1 MLWIQGFHVIFV
13 VCWFA
18 GLFYLPR
25 ILVYYAQ
32 SPAPETKAVLA
43 VMARKLYRFVTP
55 FMLLAIALGLWRLSF
70 QWEYY
75 LSSGWMITKLVGVA
89 CLIAYHI
96 ATGIYVG
103 RVCRGEDNKTHVF
116 YRVFNEVPVLFLF
129 LIILLVYLRPTVG
142 G

>member
-18 GLFYLPR
+18 GIFYLPR

-32 SPAPETKAVLA
+32 SPDSETKAVLA

-55 FMLLAIALGLWRLSF
+55 FMVLAIALGLWRLSF

-75 LSSGWMITKLVGVA
+75 LSSGWMIAKLVGVVA
-89 CLIAYHI
+89 LVVYHFRPASTWAGFAAVKTTGPTCFIGSLTKYPSYSCLRLCYWSICAP
-96 ATGIYVG
+96 
-103 RVCRGEDNKTHVF
+103 N
-116 YRVFNEVPVLFLF
+116 
-129 LIILLVYLRPTVG
+129 
-142 G
+142 

>member
-18 GLFYLPR
+18 GIFYLPR

-75 LSSGWMITKLVGVA
+75 LTSGWMIAKLAGVA
-89 CLIAYHI
+89 CLVAYHLQ
-96 ATGIYVG
+96 TGVYVG
-103 RVCRGEDNKTHVF
+103 RVCRGDDIRLTCF
-116 YRVFNEVPVLFLF
+116 TACLMRYPSSSIFD
-129 LIILLVYLRPTVG
+129 IILLVYLRPTAG
-142 G
+142 A

>member
-18 GLFYLPR
+18 GIFYLPR

-55 FMLLAIALGLWRLSF
+55 LCSSPSRWACGASLSNG
-70 QWEYY
+70 
-75 LSSGWMITKLVGVA
+75 SIT
-89 CLIAYHI
+89 
-96 ATGIYVG
+96 
-103 RVCRGEDNKTHVF
+103 
-116 YRVFNEVPVLFLF
+116 
-129 LIILLVYLRPTVG
+129 
-142 G
+142 